1 MISLRGKYDGKVL
14 KLNQPI
20 ALKSERDVIVTFLDE
35 DISADEIQKITESS
49 GSFDFLMNE
58 AEDIYS
64 DSDLKKKYPQ

>member
-1 MISLRGKYDGKVL
+1 MISMRGKYDGKVL

-20 ALKSERDVIVTFLDE
+20 ALKLERDVIVTFLDE
-35 DISADEIQKITESS
+35 DISADEIHKITESS

>member
-1 MISLRGKYDGKVL
+1 MISMRGKYDGKVL

-20 ALKSERDVIVTFLDE
+20 SLKSERDVIVTFLDE